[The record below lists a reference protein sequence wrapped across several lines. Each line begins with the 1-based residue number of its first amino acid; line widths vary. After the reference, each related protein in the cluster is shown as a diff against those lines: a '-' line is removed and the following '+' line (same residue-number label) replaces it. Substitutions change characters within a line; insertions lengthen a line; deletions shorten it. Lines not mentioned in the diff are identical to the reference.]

1 MSFATLE
8 KTVWIDID
16 KEDIERVDRD
26 GEVTKEVTIDVD
38 LFEFDDEDIRA
49 EYFERFCVEL
59 EEQDWRRL
67 YEQRRTLPV
76 EDFLKIIDNIIMD
89 NSGRVL

>member
-1 MSFATLE
+1 VTYATLE
-8 KTVWIDID
+8 KTVWVDID
-16 KEDIERVDRD
+16 AEDIKRVDQD
-26 GEVTKEVTIDVD
+26 GEVTKEVYLDVE
-38 LFEFDDEDIRA
+38 LWEFDDEDIRA

-67 YEQRRTLPV
+67 YEQRRSLPV

>member
-1 MSFATLE
+1 MTYASIE
-8 KTVWIDID
+8 KTVWVDID
-16 KEDIERVDRD
+16 EEDIKRVDRD
-26 GEVTKEVTIDVD
+26 GEVTKEVYLDVE
-38 LFEFDDEDIRA
+38 LWEFDDEDIRA

-59 EEQDWRRL
+59 EEQDWRLL
-67 YEQRRTLPV
+67 YEQRRSLPV

>member
-1 MSFATLE
+1 MTYATLE

-16 KEDIERVDRD
+16 TADIEFIKEH

-38 LFEFDDEDIRA
+38 LYEFDDDDIRT
-49 EYFERFCVEL
+49 EYLERFCTEL

-67 YEQRRTLPV
+67 YEQRRSLPV
-76 EDFLKIIDNIIMD
+76 EDFLKIIDNLIMN
-89 NSGRVL
+89 NSGRIL

>member
-1 MSFATLE
+1 MTYASIE
-8 KTVWIDID
+8 KTVWVDID
-16 KEDIERVDRD
+16 KDDIQRVDQD
-26 GEVTKEVTIDVD
+26 GEVTKEVYLDIE
-38 LFEFDDEDIRA
+38 LWEFDDEDIRA
-49 EYFERFCVEL
+49 EYMERFCVEL

-76 EDFLKIIDNIIMD
+76 EDFLKIIDTIIMD

>member
-1 MSFATLE
+1 MTYATLE
-8 KTVWIDID
+8 KTVWVEID
-16 KEDIERVDRD
+16 KEDLERIDKD
-26 GEVTKEVTIDVD
+26 GEITKEVYLDVE
-38 LFEFDDEDIRA
+38 LWEFDDEDIRA

-67 YEQRRTLPV
+67 YEQRRSLPV
-76 EDFLKIIDNIIMD
+76 EDFLKIIDTIIMD

>member
-1 MSFATLE
+1 MTYASIE
-8 KTVWIDID
+8 KTVWVDID
-16 KEDIERVDRD
+16 KDDIQRVDQD
-26 GEVTKEVTIDVD
+26 GEVTKEVYLDIE
-38 LFEFDDEDIRA
+38 LWEFDDEDIRA

-76 EDFLKIIDNIIMD
+76 EDFLKIIDTIIMD

>member
-1 MSFATLE
+1 VTYATLE
-8 KTVWIDID
+8 KTVWVEIDQ
-16 KEDIERVDRD
+16 EDIERVDKD
-26 GEVTKEVTIDVD
+26 GEITKEVYIDVE
-38 LFEFDDEDIRA
+38 LWEFDDEDIRA
-49 EYFERFCVEL
+49 EYLERFCVEL

-67 YEQRRTLPV
+67 YEQRRSLPV

>member
-1 MSFATLE
+1 MTYATLE
-8 KTVWIDID
+8 KTVWVEIDQ
-16 KEDIERVDRD
+16 EDIERVDKD
-26 GEVTKEVTIDVD
+26 GEITKEVYIDVE
-38 LFEFDDEDIRA
+38 LWEFDDEDIRA
-49 EYFERFCVEL
+49 EYLERFCVEL

-67 YEQRRTLPV
+67 YEQRRSLPV

>member
-1 MSFATLE
+1 MTYASLE
-8 KTVWIDID
+8 KTVWVDID
-16 KEDIERVDRD
+16 KEDMERVDQD
-26 GEVTKEVTIDVD
+26 GEVTKEVTIDIE
-38 LFEFDDEDIRA
+38 LWEFDDEDIRA
-49 EYFERFCVEL
+49 EYMERFCVDL

-67 YEQRRTLPV
+67 YEQRRDLPV

>member
-1 MSFATLE
+1 VTYASIE
-8 KTVWIDID
+8 KTVWVDID
-16 KEDIERVDRD
+16 EEDIKRVDQD
-26 GEVTKEVTIDVD
+26 GEVTKEVYLDIE
-38 LFEFDDEDIRA
+38 LWEFDDEDIRA

-67 YEQRRTLPV
+67 YEQRRSLPV